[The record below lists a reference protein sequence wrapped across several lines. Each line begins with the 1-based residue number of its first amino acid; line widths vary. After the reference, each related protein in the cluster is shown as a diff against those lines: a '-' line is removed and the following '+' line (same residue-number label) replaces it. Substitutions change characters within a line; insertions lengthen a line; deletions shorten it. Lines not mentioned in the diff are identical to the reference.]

1 MDVAPLCLE
10 FRKTISAS
18 HAADK
23 QGRTQAHGRPQDSR
37 SRGRG
42 EGRRRGGGRGGGH
55 PAAISAPLAFRRW
68 APDPRCC
75 TAGSRLVLGGPLP
88 CCPLE
93 HTWRAPRPRKRGI
106 LRSFPLGPTG
116 GAWSRPGIT
125 GPPSRSLLHRRPWGS
140 QCPAQV
146 PPSRGARTDPRR
158 CRGGRGGL
166 CSPHSSILQ
175 GGSRKAGTL
184 SDRRWPGLDAQQ
196 NGSSASGRT
205 SGYPT
210 AGNPGHDDSPTL
222 SRICDSPP
230 PRL

>member
-1 MDVAPLCLE
+1 MWPLFAWNLE
-10 FRKTISAS
+10 KRYLPPT
-18 HAADK
+18 
-23 QGRTQAHGRPQDSR
+23 QRTNKGAHRHMAVPRTPARGS
-37 SRGRG
+37 GRG

-55 PAAISAPLAFRRW
+55 PAVSAQLAFRRW
-68 APDPRCC
+68 APDPWCC

-116 GAWSRPGIT
+116 GAWSRPGFA

-175 GGSRKAGTL
+175 GGTRKAGTL
-184 SDRRWPGLDAQQ
+184 SDRR
-196 NGSSASGRT
+196 
-205 SGYPT
+205 
-210 AGNPGHDDSPTL
+210 
-222 SRICDSPP
+222 
-230 PRL
+230 